1 MNLDRRD
8 ELTELFE
15 QYQNLLTQT
24 QKQTMH
30 LYLVED
36 LSFQEI
42 ADILAVSRQAVND
55 AIRKSEKKL
64 LTLKKQLG

>member
-1 MNLDRRD
+1 MNLDRRY

-15 QYQNLLTQT
+15 KYQNLLTQT